1 MGWLED
7 SNEYLNYSEA
17 EIEKKLLEKKDEMDK
32 LMKEDIKNSL
42 IEEVK
47 EENNPSEED
56 IKKMEEYI
64 EENYEELVPE
74 QYVVRG
80 ATLKCSCGSHERKLD
95 MLKDHAVY
103 VEGFPMVHELDKELE
118 ENIKYF
124 GVCSSGSPVL
134 KSENVKLV
142 KIVYDEEGNP
152 IEQVV
157 KGTKC
162 IPHIIGNWRDTK
174 EDVRIVDNGDKDG
187 FDKFRNAEDENKG
200 YRAVTTKSF
209 LICRHGGIIEP
220 LDSGQVMIESEEN
233 NRENTEIEE
242 TENESLLEDAIPFV
256 AGMGG
261 GLVENSINTF
271 SKKKGRKYKIKK
283 NRFKIKNLKIY
294 YKNNKIQ
301 KKSGA
306 RNIKFE
312 NKNGVDLSDMTG
324 PQAIEYDELAE
335 NMYEKIRNSNDDDI
349 KKISKNMNWD
359 EDKIKLIKE
368 HVFIKKH
375 LFEDGDIR
383 RFDPDFW
390 QASTWER
397 MITGDIGKYDELFLN
412 HEFYELNYM
421 KKFNSTYEEAHK
433 EANKLYNWEKNFFK

>member
-1 MGWLED
+1 MGWIED
-7 SNEYLNYSEA
+7 GNEYLNYSE
-17 EIEKKLLEKKDEMDK
+17 EDIEKKLLEKKDEMDK
-32 LMKEDIKNSL
+32 LMKEDIKNNL
-42 IEEVK
+42 LEQVK

-56 IKKMEEYI
+56 MKKMEEFI
-64 EENYEELVPE
+64 EENYDELIPE

-162 IPHIIGNWRDTK
+162 IPHIIGNWRDAK

-220 LDSGQVMIESEEN
+220 LDSGQVMIEGEEN
-233 NRENTEIEE
+233 NQEEPEVEE
-242 TENESLLEDAIPFV
+242 TQNESLLEKAIPFV
-256 AGMGG
+256 TGIGVG
-261 GLVENSINTF
+261 IFVENGISR
-271 SKKKGRKYKIKK
+271 KKGKKYKAKRDVPKLANKTYKK
-283 NRFKIKNLKIY
+283 NDSIETKR
-294 YKNNKIQ
+294 KNNKKGI
-301 KKSGA
+301 
-306 RNIKFE
+306 
-312 NKNGVDLSDMTG
+312 
-324 PQAIEYDELAE
+324 
-335 NMYEKIRNSNDDDI
+335 
-349 KKISKNMNWD
+349 
-359 EDKIKLIKE
+359 
-368 HVFIKKH
+368 
-375 LFEDGDIR
+375 
-383 RFDPDFW
+383 
-390 QASTWER
+390 
-397 MITGDIGKYDELFLN
+397 
-412 HEFYELNYM
+412 
-421 KKFNSTYEEAHK
+421 HK
-433 EANKLYNWEKNFFK
+433 EQNKSI